1 MRQVLFSEKIETFC
15 VRFAIVVSEERNQ
28 PISIMAVMRRVTLE
42 YACHS
47 GDIGKTCGLFIWP
60 IFHDLLLQ
68 SCSAW
73 LAVCW
78 PTLWRG
84 FHQFFKKERVDEPGA
99 QFIAGSVRK
108 NVFRVN
114 RGVIGSR
121 FFTCWLAVLSYAG
134 QKMLPLINAAYHS
147 FTGSVQSS
155 HKRIDPPLKALDTG
169 DELGNQLH
177 FNRFEKLFTLPLFPP
192 FSILLQICQTSK
204 HHLNNFIFAWLLNCM
219 LFKLIRQQATLKAK
233 LLKVI
238 LNDNSCKLS
247 IFLKQVLSY
256 HILKKHLA

>member
-1 MRQVLFSEKIETFC
+1 MSVTPFLSKETVPPSMRQVLFSEKIETFC

-155 HKRIDPPLKALDTG
+155 HKRIDPPLEALDTG

-177 FNRFEKLFTLPLFPP
+177 FNLFEKLFTLPLFPP

-204 HHLNNFIFAWLLNCM
+204 
-219 LFKLIRQQATLKAK
+219 Q
-233 LLKVI
+233 
-238 LNDNSCKLS
+238 SS
-247 IFLKQVLSY
+247 I
-256 HILKKHLA
+256 I